1 MFFSFSSRR
10 DSRFI
15 DGDFIKTVASY
26 FDAVIYVYSVEPWGQ
41 GNSIDEIEKFATKLI
56 RCYKPRTNSHES
68 KICHVLDYGNTRKT
82 NRFQSVIPNR
92 WGEIPNDTY
101 AINKNAVKRW
111 ISKGGVKRKCLS
123 INKEI
128 SRVLTSFLER
138 ILLDALYNCQSKGR
152 NIITPADVL
161 TSLIDSRYFGES
173 TRQSMME
180 LLNKLENQSLGR
192 RKALECFSREL
203 ERFGKS
209 NRKCQIARGT
219 QFEIFLSLH

>member
-1 MFFSFSSRR
+1 M
-10 DSRFI
+10 
-15 DGDFIKTVASY
+15 
-26 FDAVIYVYSVEPWGQ
+26 
-41 GNSIDEIEKFATKLI
+41 I

-68 KICHVLDYGNTRKT
+68 KIFHVLDYGNTRKT

-92 WGEIPNDTY
+92 WREMQNDICV
-101 AINKNAVKRW
+101 INKNSVKRW
-111 ISKGGVKRKCLS
+111 ISTGGVKRKCLS

-173 TRQSMME
+173 TRQSMIE
-180 LLNKLENQSLGR
+180 LLNKLENQSIGQ
-192 RKALECFSREL
+192 RKGLECFSREL
-203 ERFGKS
+203 ERLGKS
-209 NRKCQIARGT
+209 NRKCQIAGGKL
-219 QFEIFLSLH
+219 FKIFPSFHKSNWIFFYDIFIGHSST